1 MNHVLLAFQITYV
14 EHYFTFYR
22 SHKECY
28 FSFIYFSGRVEYA
41 PMTITCLMAEV
52 YLTLYKSLIRL
63 DANLKLFVVSK
74 RISHY
79 SVVVGG
85 MLLFWLWEA
94 QLINYFTFPLNKLP
108 FQNLEEFLSDSDKK
122 VNRKHV
128 KSRKSKSIK
137 NINLPRHDQNMI
149 LFYNLS

>member
-1 MNHVLLAFQITYV
+1 MPIELIN
-14 EHYFTFYR
+14 
-22 SHKECY
+22 
-28 FSFIYFSGRVEYA
+28 SFPLSGRSEYA
-41 PMTITCLMAEV
+41 PRTITCFLAET

-63 DANLKLFVVSK
+63 DANLKIPVVSK

-122 VNRKHV
+122 VGMNITKYW
-128 KSRKSKSIK
+128 SIG
-137 NINLPRHDQNMI
+137 LFMI
-149 LFYNLS
+149 ELNK